1 MAKRNTDRAV
11 PSIMIL
17 DDTRCVCLMFLR
29 FFFGK
34 YAILP
39 STTGRPPPVFLGAPS
54 PSVFF
59 FFFFFFFFFPPCE
72 EAERNDE
79 GSERG
84 VRGRVPLRRLFTTDA
99 ARTRGKGSQVRA
111 CIVSPSDGNIDS
123 IQQMGLTHMTR
134 GRVLKTNT
142 RSDLLRCL
150 YLLGLAHEHRQGW
163 DGRAARDAADLLTR
177 GTGLDRAL

>member
-1 MAKRNTDRAV
+1 M
-11 PSIMIL
+11 
-17 DDTRCVCLMFLR
+17 
-29 FFFGK
+29 
-34 YAILP
+34 
-39 STTGRPPPVFLGAPS
+39 
-54 PSVFF
+54 
-59 FFFFFFFFFPPCE
+59 
-72 EAERNDE
+72 
-79 GSERG
+79 
-84 VRGRVPLRRLFTTDA
+84 RGRVPLRRLFTTDA